1 LLGILIEIGSF
12 SGREQTIS
20 LNAEAKFLTHFSVTF
35 DYVVIN
41 HQKVEIES
49 ESMPVGFC

>member
-1 LLGILIEIGSF
+1 
-12 SGREQTIS
+12 
-20 LNAEAKFLTHFSVTF
+20 VTF

-49 ESMPVGFC
+49 ESMPVGFCWNNVKENLKNQWFKSRKV